1 MISGQI
7 IIIIKVLLAAFYAGL
22 IGLERESRHY
32 AAGFRTHIL
41 VCIGATTITSVGLDY
56 FGYSDTFGRI
66 IPGILTGIGFLG
78 AGTIFVS
85 KDKIKGL
92 TTAAGIWTVSMIGMV
107 IGVGYFL
114 SATLVT
120 LLVLVVLKLKILEN
134 SVSKPKAKEKT
145 GRKIRQ
151 SKNK

>member
-1 MISGQI
+1 MLTGQLLI
-7 IIIIKVLLAAFYAGL
+7 LIKVLIAAFYAGL

-41 VCIGATTITSVGLDY
+41 VCIGATMITSVGLDY

-107 IGVGYFL
+107 IGVGYIFV
-114 SATLVT
+114 ATVVT
-120 LLVLVVLKLKILEN
+120 LLILIVLKLKVLEN
-134 SVSKPKAKEKT
+134 SVI
-145 GRKIRQ
+145 GVRKISKKQKKASKR
-151 SKNK
+151 KNK